1 MHALYFFLFFS
12 NAGRTSHRNTISAQ
26 QISVYGSKLPFIS
39 NTRISKLIS
48 NSLCTVNA
56 EEEKITRHYKAK
68 LDPLKA
74 EKCCLSVSQLN
85 NSWTEE

>member
-1 MHALYFFLFFS
+1 MHPRIFFS
-12 NAGRTSHRNTISAQ
+12 PNAGRTSHRNTISAQ
-26 QISVYGSKLPFIS
+26 QISVYGGKLLFIS

-68 LDPLKA
+68 LNPLKA
-74 EKCCLSVSQLN
+74 EKCFSVSQLN

>member
-1 MHALYFFLFFS
+1 MLEELHIE
-12 NAGRTSHRNTISAQ
+12 ISAQ
-26 QISVYGSKLPFIS
+26 QISVYGSKLLFIS

-56 EEEKITRHYKAK
+56 KEEKITRHYKEK
-68 LDPLKA
+68 PNPLKV
-74 EKCCLSVSQLN
+74 EKCCFSVSQLN